1 MTLFPVISRN
11 YDKRHIRV
19 LDIMNVAIIIVS
31 AMMIAWMSYDTLL
44 RIDFMTDSGYLNFQL
59 LVCVFFIADFI
70 VGLCYAPRK
79 WHYIRSRWLFLLVS
93 IPYLNIISNLHIY
106 VIPGILNLLSF
117 VPLIRGALAMAI
129 VVNWVSRNAVT
140 SLFMSYLVIMLMV
153 SYFCSLIFYQR
164 ESGVNPQV
172 NDFGTAL
179 WWAAM
184 NMSTVGCNIEP
195 ITWAGRVVAVI
206 LPCSGMVIFPL
217 FTVYLTD
224 YVQRNVRQ
232 VRRDHDDSQ
241 PSGQNDEAPS

>member
-1 MTLFPVISRN
+1 MSLLPIISR
-11 YDKRHIRV
+11 DSDTRHIRV

-31 AMMIAWMSYDTLL
+31 AMMITWMSYDTLL
-44 RIDFMTDSGYLNFQL
+44 RIDFMADSGYLNFQL
-59 LVCVFFIADFI
+59 LVCAFFIADFI

-79 WHYIRSRWLFLLVS
+79 WRYIRSRWLFLLVS
-93 IPYLNIISNLHIY
+93 IPYLNVISNLDIN
-106 VIPGILNLLSF
+106 VSPGLLNLLSF

-195 ITWAGRVVAVI
+195 VTWAGRVVAVI